1 MNSFELKIK
10 KEINNYTDIPEFIR
24 EKIYGLIPHSHDEI
38 IDRCL
43 KSHPSGFIFR
53 DTDGFVVA
61 GICPE
66 CKKVVKLSDHSY
78 RGYKCN
84 SCGQLITSSC
94 GEIVIFRKLLF
105 SADTRLDLPTFYRI
119 ELSYNIR
126 EKKGKIQIIKL
137 TKDEGRLSD
146 FFDNDHDW
154 KTIYITETDDE
165 RKEIIDAFTE
175 HFKYSG
181 LDVYM
186 EKKSWRDNQ
195 ITYCLM
201 YLKYPHIELLVKTKY
216 RSIVDDITAGY
227 SEASEKL
234 FIRNFKKGKNLKEI
248 LAAPEWIYQPEHS
261 LSEMNEARI
270 IYNKYHPS
278 KESFESFIQLHL
290 RNTEIKAFK
299 QILAMKYK
307 DKPLYTFDKLVS
319 YIGRCDM
326 YQAISPRDCIIILKD
341 YLYMSI
347 SSDTEPDINSN
358 SLKRE
363 HDISVRNYK
372 LVVDEIVEQKFIAKA
387 LTLKKYEYENNTFK
401 VIIPETPQDLIN
413 EGKNNRNCVGSYV
426 KSFAEGRS
434 KIFFIRKKVN
444 IADSYVTLEMRGD
457 TVTQAYL
464 SSNRTITDD
473 STLKFIENW
482 REHLKSK
489 KII

>member
-1 MNSFELKIK
+1 MDSLELKIK
-10 KEINNYTDIPEFIR
+10 NDVNSYTDIPEFIR
-24 EKIYGLIPHSHDEI
+24 EKLYSMIPHSQDEI

-43 KSHPSGFIFR
+43 SNYHNGFTFR
-53 DTDGFVVA
+53 NTNKA
-61 GICPE
+61 GICPK
-66 CKKVVKLSDHSY
+66 CKKIVELS
-78 RGYKCN
+78 GYVYSGLKCS
-84 SCGQLITSSC
+84 SCGQRIPDYGCDT
-94 GEIVIFRKLLF
+94 IIFSKMLF
-105 SADTRLDLPTFYRI
+105 SADARLDSPTFFRI
-119 ELSYNIR
+119 DLSYNLPT
-126 EKKGKIQIIKL
+126 EKENLQILKV
-137 TKDEGRLSD
+137 TRDDGRLSEFLD
-146 FFDNDHDW
+146 DDKNW
-154 KTIYITETDDE
+154 NTLYLRESNTEK
-165 RKEIIDAFTE
+165 KELLNAFAE
-175 HFKYSG
+175 YFKYSG
-181 LDVYM
+181 LDIYM
-186 EKKSWRDNQ
+186 KNTSWRSNPLV
-195 ITYCLM
+195 YCLM
-201 YLKYPHIELLVKTKY
+201 YLKYPHIELLIKTKY
-216 RSIVDDITAGY
+216 RSIVDETIAGY
-227 SEASEKL
+227 SDSSEKL

-248 LAAPEWIYQPEHS
+248 LAAPEWIYQQDYNI
-261 LSEMNEARI
+261 SEINEARI
-270 IYNKYHPS
+270 IYKKYHPS

-290 RNTEIKAFK
+290 RNTEIKVFK

-326 YQAISPRDCIIILKD
+326 YQAISPRDCILILKD

-363 HDISVRNYK
+363 HDIAVRNYK
-372 LVVDEIVEQKFIAKA
+372 LVVDEIVEKKFIAKA
-387 LTLKKYEYENNTFK
+387 VTLKKYEYENNNFK

-426 KSFAEGRS
+426 NSFAEGRS
-434 KIFFIRKKVN
+434 KIFFIRKKAN
-444 IADSYVTLEMRGD
+444 SADSYVTLEMRGD